1 MGLVA
6 DLPPEKPGEIKQDW
20 NDVLKASKFD
30 NQEIQ
35 EEEKT
40 LPATETNQGL
50 HNQNED
56 TKKAP
61 EHSQE
66 QIKKERTNVSK
77 GSLQLEAEG
86 STAPV
91 PETDTFERSVT
102 RRPTVSSRYINISI
116 KSGLK
121 SRKHPNTGLLVKVI

>member
-50 HNQNED
+50 HNQIED

-66 QIKKERTNVSK
+66 QIKRGPMSVR
-77 GSLQLEAEG
+77 GLYSLKLKA
-86 STAPV
+86 V
-91 PETDTFERSVT
+91 PH
-102 RRPTVSSRYINISI
+102 P
-116 KSGLK
+116 KSPKQPPL
-121 SRKHPNTGLLVKVI
+121 NALLPDVLPYPLAI

>member
-50 HNQNED
+50 HNQIED

-102 RRPTVSSRYINISI
+102 RRPTVSS
-116 KSGLK
+116 
-121 SRKHPNTGLLVKVI
+121 VIIAVF